1 MDKISLP
8 FRIVLIVALVFAVLW
23 FVMLR
28 PKPAADGE
36 PAVTP
41 PGVTGLAND
50 VAKANKAVDA
60 SNAAAARREAAANAV
75 GGSSTTAT
83 TKPST
88 TTAKPGATAAK
99 PGATSAKPA
108 TAKPATAAKPA
119 KPVAPVAVAK
129 PAKPG
134 LAADAAPGDPSRALL
149 ASVDAGKVVV
159 VLFWNKNAS
168 DDRATR
174 RGLRSIDLHGGK
186 VVASA
191 VPIGDVGRYEAIT
204 RGVQVL
210 ESPTVL
216 VIGAGGKA
224 RAITG
229 YTQAKEIDQAV
240 SDIGGKGFEAKKAF
254 RHNGF
259 AAVADDACK
268 DFGYALEQ
276 KSNPPTTVAALSK
289 ALATGAVELG
299 HSRNR
304 MAKAKA
310 TSAEERKLK
319 AALVTFADQD
329 IKWVA
334 EARSQLKAG
343 AEPGTVFLTLVQ
355 RESDGNNA
363 YVAAAKKLRV
373 RGCYAGL

>member
-1 MDKISLP
+1 VDKISLP
-8 FRIVLIVALVFAVLW
+8 FRIVLVVALVFAVLW
-23 FVMLR
+23 FLVLR
-28 PKPAADGE
+28 PKPVTGGE
-36 PAVTP
+36 PAATA

-60 SNAAAARREAAANAV
+60 SNAAAARSEGAANAV
-75 GGSSTTAT
+75 GGSSTTA
-83 TKPST
+83 
-88 TTAKPGATAAK
+88 AAK
-99 PGATSAKPA
+99 PSDASAKPAATTA
-108 TAKPATAAKPA
+108 TAKPAKAAKPA
-119 KPVAPVAVAK
+119 KPAAAPAK

-134 LAADAAPGDPSRALL
+134 LAADAAPGDPSRPLL

-159 VLFWNKNAS
+159 VLFWNENAP

-174 RGLRSIDLHGGK
+174 RALRAIDLHGGK

-204 RGVQVL
+204 RGAQVL
-210 ESPTVL
+210 DSPTVL

-229 YTQAKEIDQAV
+229 YTQAGEIDQAV
-240 SDIGGKGFEAKKAF
+240 SDIGGTGYEARKAF
-254 RHNGF
+254 QHKGF

-276 KSNPPTTVAALSK
+276 KSDPPTTVAALSK
-289 ALATGAVELG
+289 ALGTGAVELG

-310 TSAEERKLK
+310 TSAAERKLK
-319 AALVTFADQD
+319 SALVAFADQD
-329 IKWVA
+329 VKWVA

-343 AEPGTVFLTLVQ
+343 AEPGNVFLTLVQ
-355 RESDGNNA
+355 REEDGNNA
-363 YVAAAKKLRV
+363 YVAAAKKLHV

>member
-1 MDKISLP
+1 VDKISLP

-23 FVMLR
+23 FLVLR

-83 TKPST
+83 TKPS
-88 TTAKPGATAAK
+88 
-99 PGATSAKPA
+99 ATSAKPGAA
-108 TAKPATAAKPA
+108 TATTTATKAAKAAKPAAAVAKPA
-119 KPVAPVAVAK
+119 KPVTPAAVAK

-134 LAADAAPGDPSRALL
+134 LAADAAPGDPSRPLL

-229 YTQAKEIDQAV
+229 YTQPKEIDQAV
-240 SDIGGKGFEAKKAF
+240 SDIGGKGFEPRKAF
-254 RHNGF
+254 HHTGF

-289 ALATGAVELG
+289 ALGTGAVELG

-310 TSAEERKLK
+310 TSAAERKLK
-319 AALVTFADQD
+319 SALVAFADQD
-329 IKWVA
+329 VKWVA

>member
-1 MDKISLP
+1 M
-8 FRIVLIVALVFAVLW
+8 
-23 FVMLR
+23 
-28 PKPAADGE
+28 
-36 PAVTP
+36 
-41 PGVTGLAND
+41 
-50 VAKANKAVDA
+50 
-60 SNAAAARREAAANAV
+60 
-75 GGSSTTAT
+75 
-83 TKPST
+83 
-88 TTAKPGATAAK
+88 
-99 PGATSAKPA
+99 
-108 TAKPATAAKPA
+108 
-119 KPVAPVAVAK
+119 
-129 PAKPG
+129 
-134 LAADAAPGDPSRALL
+134 
-149 ASVDAGKVVV
+149 
-159 VLFWNKNAS
+159 
-168 DDRATR
+168 
-174 RGLRSIDLHGGK
+174 
-186 VVASA
+186 
-191 VPIGDVGRYEAIT
+191 
-204 RGVQVL
+204 
-210 ESPTVL
+210 L

-240 SDIGGKGFEAKKAF
+240 SDIGGNGFEARKAF
-254 RHNGF
+254 HHTGF

-289 ALATGAVELG
+289 ALGTGAVELG

-304 MAKAKA
+304 MVKAKA
-310 TSAEERKLK
+310 TSADERKLK
-319 AALVTFADQD
+319 SALVAFADQD

>member
-1 MDKISLP
+1 VDKISLP
-8 FRIVLIVALVFAVLW
+8 FRIVLIVALVFAVVW
-23 FVMLR
+23 FLVLR
-28 PKPAADGE
+28 PKPVTGSE

-75 GGSSTTAT
+75 GGSSTTAA
-83 TKPST
+83 KPSAT
-88 TTAKPGATAAK
+88 SATAKAAKAAK
-99 PGATSAKPA
+99 P
-108 TAKPATAAKPA
+108 AAKPA
-119 KPVAPVAVAK
+119 KPAAVVAK

-134 LAADAAPGDPSRALL
+134 LADDAAPGDPSRPLL

-159 VLFWNKNAS
+159 VLFWNKHAS

-174 RGLRSIDLHGGK
+174 SGLRSIDLHGGK

-210 ESPTVL
+210 DSPTVL

-240 SDIGGKGFEAKKAF
+240 SDIGGKGFEARKAF
-254 RHNGF
+254 HHTGF
-259 AAVADDACK
+259 AAVADDACR
-268 DFGYALEQ
+268 DFGYAVEQ
-276 KSNPPTTVAALSK
+276 KSDPPTTVAGLSK
-289 ALATGAVELG
+289 ALGTSAVELG
-299 HSRNR
+299 HARSRL
-304 MAKAKA
+304 AKAKA
-310 TSAEERKLK
+310 TSAGERKLK
-319 AALVTFADQD
+319 SALVAFAEQD
-329 IKWVA
+329 IKWNA

-363 YVAAAKKLRV
+363 YVAAAKKLHV
-373 RGCYAGL
+373 RGCYAAV